1 MKNIFPSIQG
11 KLSNYLW
18 EHFYNK
24 LSSMRTWSSAG
35 RVPGFNNFRWI
46 SFGFPWN
53 FDATVSMT
61 TQAAPWCQQ
70 EKHNAK
76 YLGANL
82 H

>member
-1 MKNIFPSIQG
+1 
-11 KLSNYLW
+11 
-18 EHFYNK
+18 
-24 LSSMRTWSSAG
+24 MRTWSSAG